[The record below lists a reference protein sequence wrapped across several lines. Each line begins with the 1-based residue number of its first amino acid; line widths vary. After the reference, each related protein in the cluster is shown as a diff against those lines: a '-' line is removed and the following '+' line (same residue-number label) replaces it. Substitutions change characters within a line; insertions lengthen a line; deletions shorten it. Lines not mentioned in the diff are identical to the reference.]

1 MTSPTPTASR
11 RGAVPP
17 DPDRERDTSPGGEDE
32 GELAQY
38 EATSAAVLSTGSGAD
53 PGADPG
59 DDADLLDF
67 DTYAAVRWPRLL
79 RTAYL
84 LTNGDHHEAEDLVQV
99 TLAKVYLRW
108 HHIRTLD
115 VPDQYVRRALINN
128 NTTRQRKR
136 RVVQLL
142 TPHLPEHRVPAGN
155 AGGPDS
161 YDTRSELFA
170 ALATLPPRQRA
181 VVVLRYWECLSEE
194 ETARILDCSVGTVK
208 SQASRALKK
217 LRSSAALS
225 DYAATMAHGH

>member
-1 MTSPTPTASR
+1 M
-11 RGAVPP
+11 
-17 DPDRERDTSPGGEDE
+17 DQE
-32 GELAQY
+32 Q
-38 EATSAAVLSTGSGAD
+38 
-53 PGADPG
+53 G
-59 DDADLLDF
+59 DDAGGGRDTELPRDELPDF
-67 DTYAAVRWPRLL
+67 ETYAALRWPRLL

-99 TLAKVYLRW
+99 TLAKIYLRW
-108 HHIRTLD
+108 SHIRTLD
-115 VPDQYVRRALINN
+115 APDQYVRRALINN

-142 TPHLPEHRVPAGN
+142 TPHLPEQRSPAGD
-155 AGGPDS
+155 ADRPDS

-181 VVVLRYWECLSEE
+181 IVVLRYWECLSEQQ
-194 ETARILDCSVGTVK
+194 TAHLLGCSVGTVK

-225 DYAATMAHGH
+225 EYAATMTHGE